1 MWFPSFLTLSSI
13 AASIFW
19 QKNEGK
25 KSMVVMTSM
34 CRDRRFCA
42 THRAEEH
49 IPVVRKRCKHSEG
62 CDGYAYYG
70 CPGSDKRMY
79 CSLHRGEAGVPLKQ
93 TCTYLGFV
101 LSDPKPWN
109 PPKPPSPKT
118 SKIGSPLTEVDN
130 FPVRSGEGGLAHL
143 LRIAEA
149 FDRAG
154 AHGRQALLRWDRE
167 QQSSVAIIA
176 VRGTSMF
183 GSRAA
188 RGARRSVKGFG
199 ASVYWRV
206 KSG

>member
-79 CSLHRGEAGVPLKQ
+79 CSVHRGEAGVPLKQ
-93 TCTYLGFV
+93 TCTYLGLV

-109 PPKPPSPKT
+109 PPKPPSPQSWHSPRLTTFPSDLVRVAWPT
-118 SKIGSPLTEVDN
+118 SYVSLKHLTVQ
-130 FPVRSGEGGLAHL
+130 VHT
-143 LRIAEA
+143 
-149 FDRAG
+149 
-154 AHGRQALLRWDRE
+154 
-167 QQSSVAIIA
+167 VA
-176 VRGTSMF
+176 
-183 GSRAA
+183 
-188 RGARRSVKGFG
+188 KLC
-199 ASVYWRV
+199 
-206 KSG
+206 